1 MAGPINLC
9 GLEYLLLHAQERLPE
24 QERAK
29 HAGDIGDDDPL
40 VGVDPVQARQRDV
53 VGDQRELARD
63 HHPGQHH
70 HEDQIALGEIDPRE
84 GVGGK
89 QGDQDF
95 QPDADQSGDNAVD
108 VELGEGRRF
117 PGGDE
122 IVPAQSFRKPDR
134 REFVDL
140 GTALQSGGHHPEE
153 GHAHKD

>member
-1 MAGPINLC
+1 MLRADLVLRFTDHGQTHRQGAHILRVRHNQRPQVVIPLGDEEEKRQCRHGGPRHRQRNREQDAHMAGPINLC

-70 HEDQIALGEIDPRE
+70 HED
-84 GVGGK
+84 
-89 QGDQDF
+89 
-95 QPDADQSGDNAVD
+95 
-108 VELGEGRRF
+108 
-117 PGGDE
+117 
-122 IVPAQSFRKPDR
+122 
-134 REFVDL
+134 
-140 GTALQSGGHHPEE
+140 
-153 GHAHKD
+153 